1 MRQIKPPTPS
11 TRNCDLNSYCTH
23 RFARAARFV
32 KDMSLR
38 KRKSAGASA
47 AKKVDLES
55 QLDDALRE
63 TFPASDPIAITI
75 DRPPRSKVILASKVV
90 DTRSVIRAS
99 VVRGPLMEA
108 EQAKVGAKE
117 RSLAG
122 PFNPMLWGPIQL
134 FNWWSILMGGGP
146 ANSAHKE
153 TAAK

>member
-1 MRQIKPPTPS
+1 
-11 TRNCDLNSYCTH
+11 
-23 RFARAARFV
+23 
-32 KDMSLR
+32 MSLR

-47 AKKVDLES
+47 AKNAHLES
-55 QLDDALRE
+55 RLDDALRE

-75 DRPPRSKVILASKVV
+75 DRPPRSKVIRA